1 MAELLGISQN
11 SSGFLG
17 RLEAA
22 GMSALID
29 ACLSSGVTVVADLKC
44 ALGNPEPT
52 PEKAATEAILRRVHH
67 LFWVGV
73 GSNLGVSR
81 LVREWTLLEEITEDV
96 DQRILLRMSEGSS
109 ESSFR
114 ESSTT
119 VWGFTGCSNI
129 SALPMEKDLSG
140 TSELSDL
147 LHAVGGLISNS
158 LTVVKAPRK
167 GLQASLSALL
177 TPQQREPLP

>member
-73 GSNLGVSR
+73 GSDLGVSR
-81 LVREWTLLEEITEDV
+81 LVRDWTLLEEMTQDV
-96 DQRILLRMSEGSS
+96 HQSVLLRVTESSS
-109 ESSFR
+109 ELSLE
-114 ESSTT
+114 ESSNA
-119 VWGFTGCSNI
+119 VWGFTGCSDI
-129 SALPMEKDLSG
+129 KGFRCRRACPILLSSLVCCRQREGLFLSLYLPRSRLGKDCG
-140 TSELSDL
+140 DL
-147 LHAVGGLISNS
+147 LQSS
-158 LTVVKAPRK
+158 
-167 GLQASLSALL
+167 
-177 TPQQREPLP
+177 